1 MESSRELP
9 PSSSLSP
16 RPVRVAL
23 DARALQGEDA
33 HRGIGRYTRG
43 LTESLLSIAKESK
56 LEIHLV
62 LVKGYPAPDLNA
74 SGASGVLAVDA
85 PVPAS
90 PVRRVLDGLSAR
102 VGRGSPSPK
111 DARALVDAARRCG
124 ADVLHVASPLHG
136 PFGWAPVPRPRCV
149 ATVYDLIP
157 VLHPARFLESWPEA
171 ARARYLRRLGM
182 LPSLEMVFA
191 ISRSVAEDLVR
202 HTGMDPTRI
211 RVAYPGVHFS
221 AGREPEGN
229 ERAEGGREGFLLAFV
244 SRNPSKNAEGLLRG
258 FALLPPEMRRA
269 RRLHL
274 LESGDTETR
283 QWLGD
288 LARRL
293 GISEEVD
300 FLGEV
305 TDAEL
310 AGLYRKTSLVLLPS
324 TAEGFGLPALEAMAL
339 GAPVAVSRLPVL
351 DEVLGDAAFY
361 FDPRDPAS
369 LASAVRAAL
378 DSPELLAAAS
388 RKGRERAALFSW
400 EKTARLVADAYREVA
415 MRAG

>member
-1 MESSRELP
+1 MESSREVS
-9 PSSSLSP
+9 PSSSPSP

-23 DARALQGEDA
+23 DARVLQGEDA
-33 HRGIGRYTRG
+33 LKGIGRYTRG
-43 LTESLLSIAKESK
+43 LIESLLAIRKESG
-56 LEIHLV
+56 LEIYLV
-62 LVKGYPAPDLNA
+62 LLKDYPAPDLDSSA
-74 SGASGVLAVDA
+74 ASGVLAVDGPA
-85 PVPAS
+85 PPG
-90 PVRRVLDGLSAR
+90 PVARAAAFLSA
-102 VGRGSPSPK
+102 GAGGPQPAAK
-111 DARALVDAARRCG
+111 DARALVEGARRCG
-124 ADVLHVASPLHG
+124 AEVLHVASPLHG
-136 PFGWAPVPRPRCV
+136 PFGWAAVPRPRCV

-157 VLHPARFLESWPEA
+157 VLHPTRFLESWPEA

-191 ISRSVAEDLVR
+191 ISRSVAEDLGR

-211 RVAYPGVHFS
+211 RVAYPGLHFS
-221 AGREPEGN
+221 AGRQPGEN
-229 ERAEGGREGFLLAFV
+229 ESAEVGREGFLLAFV
-244 SRNPSKNAEGLLRG
+244 SRNPSKNSEGLLRG

-300 FLGEV
+300 FHGEV

-339 GAPVAVSRLPVL
+339 GAPVAASRLPVL

-369 LASAVRAAL
+369 LAGAVRAAL
-378 DSPELLAAAS
+378 DSPDLLVAAS

-400 EKTARLVADAYREVA
+400 EKTAREVADAYREVA